1 MVQASSPGLCFIL
14 MGPLVLLQV
23 GNTTLIVFV
32 SYFGIRVHRPR
43 LIGCG
48 AILVALAGLLMT
60 LPHFISEPY
69 RYDGTS
75 SGKSRSDWAGGGHEK
90 WHYCE
95 QGPLPRPASALPPRT
110 HAAPPT
116 ASPLPPSVPAWVGPS
131 SSAEEWGNG
140 ESWGEAL
147 WANLGEGLLLRHCF
161 FGGGGEFTTQP
172 TLGPGSNKSSGNICG
187 ITVSH
192 TTTMPQT
199 LF

>member
-14 MGPLVLLQV
+14 MGPLVFLQV

-75 SGKSRSDWAGGGHEK
+75 SGKSRNNWAGGGHEK

-95 QGPLPRPASALPPRT
+95 SGPLPRRASAQPPRT
-110 HAAPPT
+110 HAAPPIT
-116 ASPLPPSVPAWVGPS
+116 SPLPPSVPAWVGPS
-131 SSAEEWGNG
+131 GRAEEWGSG
-140 ESWGEAL
+140 ESWSEAL
-147 WANLGEGLLLRHCF
+147 WANLGEGLLLCHCF
-161 FGGGGEFTTQP
+161 F
-172 TLGPGSNKSSGNICG
+172 
-187 ITVSH
+187 
-192 TTTMPQT
+192 
-199 LF
+199 